1 MILDKVIGLFS
12 HDIAIDL
19 GTANTIV
26 LIKGQGI
33 IINEPS
39 IVAVKTN
46 KYDRD
51 GEILAVG
58 HEAKEMI
65 GKTPGGI
72 QAIRPMKDGVIA
84 DFDVTEKM
92 IRYFI
97 EKAHKRKS
105 LIRPRIMVCVPYG
118 LTGVER
124 KAVKESAMSAG
135 AREVFLIEEPMAA
148 AIGAGLP
155 IKEPQGSLI
164 VDIGGGTTEIGV
176 ISLGGLVISKSIRV
190 AGDKLDIAIVDY
202 IRKKYNL
209 LIGERTG
216 EEIKIQIGSA
226 SPLETPLSM
235 QVKGRDQV
243 SGLLNTV
250 ELTSED
256 IRDAIKDQLREI
268 SNALKSVLESVPP
281 DLAGDIVENG
291 IVLTG
296 GGALIRGLDKY
307 LSDIVKLPVY
317 VGNEPLLAVAKGT
330 GKAIEELDLLH
341 HIGAHD

>member
-1 MILDKVIGLFS
+1 MLLNKLIGMFS

-26 LIKGQGI
+26 LLKGQGI

-39 IVAVKTN
+39 IVAVRVDR
-46 KYDRD
+46 YDRD

-58 HEAKEMI
+58 HEAKEMV
-65 GKTPGGI
+65 GKTPSGI

-97 EKAHKRKS
+97 EKAHNRKS

-135 AREVFLIEEPMAA
+135 AREVYLIEEPMAA

-190 AGDKLDIAIVDY
+190 AGDKLDMAIVNY
-202 IRKKYNL
+202 VRKHYNL
-209 LIGERTG
+209 LIGERAG
-216 EEIKIQIGSA
+216 EEIKIKIGA
-226 SPLETPLSM
+226 AAPLDTPLSM
-235 QVKGRDQV
+235 QIKGRDQV
-243 SGLLNTV
+243 SGLLNTI

-256 IRDAIKDQLREI
+256 IREAIKDQLREI
-268 SNALKSVLESVPP
+268 SSAVKSVIEAVPA
-281 DLAGDIVENG
+281 DLAGDLVENG
-291 IVLTG
+291 LTLTG
-296 GGALIRGLDKY
+296 GGALIRGLDRY
-307 LSDIVKLPVY
+307 LSDTVKLPVFI
-317 VGNEPLLAVAKGT
+317 GDEPLLAVAKGT
-330 GKAIEELDLLH
+330 GNARPGCTATSE
-341 HIGAHD
+341 

>member
-1 MILDKVIGLFS
+1 MLLNKLIGIFS

-26 LIKGQGI
+26 LLKGQGI

-39 IVAVKTN
+39 IVAVRVDR
-46 KYDRD
+46 YDRD

-58 HEAKEMI
+58 REAKEMV
-65 GKTPGGI
+65 GKTPSGI

-97 EKAHKRKS
+97 EKAHNRKS

-135 AREVFLIEEPMAA
+135 AREVYLIEEPMAA

-190 AGDKLDIAIVDY
+190 AGDKLDMAIVNHV
-202 IRKKYNL
+202 RKHYNL
-209 LIGERTG
+209 LIGERAG
-216 EEIKIQIGSA
+216 EEIKIKIGA
-226 SPLETPLSM
+226 AAPLDTPLSM
-235 QVKGRDQV
+235 QIKGRDQV
-243 SGLLNTV
+243 SGLLNTI

-256 IRDAIKDQLREI
+256 IREAIKDQLREI
-268 SNALKSVLESVPP
+268 SSAVKSVIEAVPA
-281 DLAGDIVENG
+281 DLAGDLVENG
-291 IVLTG
+291 LTLTG
-296 GGALIRGLDKY
+296 GGALIRGLDRY
-307 LSDIVKLPVY
+307 LSDTVKLPVFI
-317 VGNEPLLAVAKGT
+317 GDEPLLAVAKGT
-330 GKAIEELDLLH
+330 GKAIEELDTLH
-341 HIGAHD
+341 NTSRYE